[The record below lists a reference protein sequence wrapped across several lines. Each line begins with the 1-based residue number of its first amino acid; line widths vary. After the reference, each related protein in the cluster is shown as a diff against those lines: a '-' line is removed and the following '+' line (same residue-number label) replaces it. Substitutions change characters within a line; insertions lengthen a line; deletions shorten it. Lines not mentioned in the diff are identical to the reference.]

1 MSIVVKLGDWS
12 TMKDLALPIRFAVF
26 VDEQNVPHEEERD
39 AFDPVSI
46 HAIALN
52 EEGVAVATGRL
63 LPDGHIGRMSVFKS
77 YRGLGI
83 GSAVLNALVNHAREK
98 GFSEVILH
106 AQVHAK
112 TFYALHAFEQEG
124 GVFEEAN
131 IPHIKMRRAL

>member
-39 AFDPVSI
+39 AFDPASI

-63 LPDGHIGRMSVFKS
+63 LPDGHIGRMSVLKP

-98 GFSEVILH
+98 GFSETVLH

-112 TFYALHAFEQEG
+112 NFYALHAFEQDG